1 MVTISL
7 SLSLTLFSLD
17 MNDNRNNPTNLSI
30 YQNTLQMACELNFHK
45 CFFYVFIMYSITNT
59 DFEHDFFSQKFLTKK
74 LNRNLQQ
81 IKSIGCAP
89 PSCAHSRSESTSNS
103 FSNRFYLRFSTS
115 NLEFQRLSASAI
127 AVMDCIWRHRRKY
140 RSLPFAMIFG
150 KFWRYGHLATKIVI
164 N

>member
-7 SLSLTLFSLD
+7 SHSLTLFSLD
-17 MNDNRNNPTNLSI
+17 MNDNRNNPTNLFI
-30 YQNTLQMACELNFHK
+30 NIKTPFKWHANWIFIN
-45 CFFYVFIMYSITNT
+45 VFSM
-59 DFEHDFFSQKFLTKK
+59 FSLWLSSMTSSLKKFLTKK
-74 LNRNLQQ
+74 TKTKFTANQ
-81 IKSIGCAP
+81 IIGCAP

-115 NLEFQRLSASAI
+115 NSEFQRLSASAI

-140 RSLPFAMIFG
+140 RSLLFAMIFG
-150 KFWRYGHLATKIVI
+150 KFWRYGHLTTEIVI